1 MAQDLYRK
9 DRAHLAEKIITG
21 SPIAAVDIYPSIQ
34 EVEKFYSDIYERHSK
49 SDPGPPSD
57 PKESE
62 SVYTFI
68 HQEEILGAIRTWSN
82 SGPGPDGITITQVK
96 RCPAILLEVR
106 FNIILYR
113 RMTPSAWRASRTI
126 LIPKEGS
133 RADPSNWR
141 PITIGSAT
149 QRLLH
154 RILAKRLQATLPIHP
169 TQRGFRSIDGTLA
182 NTIVL
187 DHYIKSRRLKGKTY
201 NVVSLDV
208 RKAFDM
214 VSHAAIFRALER
226 LGVDQGMRDY
236 LRSTHTNCHTNIQW
250 GIS

>member
-1 MAQDLYRK
+1 
-9 DRAHLAEKIITG
+9 
-21 SPIAAVDIYPSIQ
+21 
-34 EVEKFYSDIYERHSK
+34 
-49 SDPGPPSD
+49 
-57 PKESE
+57 
-62 SVYTFI
+62 
-68 HQEEILGAIRTWSN
+68 
-82 SGPGPDGITITQVK
+82 
-96 RCPAILLEVR
+96 
-106 FNIILYR
+106 
-113 RMTPSAWRASRTI
+113 MTSSAWRASRTI

-208 RKAFDM
+208 RKAFDT